1 MRPFTTVLQALDYLL
16 YFASW
21 EILKRDR
28 IYLFVFVFIQMGNY
42 QITNTS

>member
-1 MRPFTTVLQALDYLL
+1 MRPFTTELQALDYLL

-28 IYLFVFVFIQMGNY
+28 IYLYAFVCIQMKNLK
-42 QITNTS
+42 TFNR